1 MMLWLRL
8 SATFH
13 EHPKMLAVRAA
24 AGSKADSAELGWYRL
39 LMAAKR
45 YGRWTFASEA
55 HLAHVAGTYYRFVP
69 MYREARLLDDLT
81 IHDGDS
87 YNAIKTDAERKA
99 EQRAR
104 DRESREGVTNGRD
117 VPRDGLVTLQTDR
130 QTDTTE
136 REDTSAA
143 GHDPWDDPEREAVTW
158 LAKHGCALLPQSGYY
173 RNLVTMV
180 EAHGV
185 NAVVGMF
192 DRLASAGT
200 KHGDVKGY
208 VFGAKDALDQ
218 RTRPNLKELDKEDR
232 AEEVDRGHQ
241 RELDKTQAYLRE
253 LRGETA

>member
-1 MMLWLRL
+1 
-8 SATFH
+8 
-13 EHPKMLAVRAA
+13 
-24 AGSKADSAELGWYRL
+24 
-39 LMAAKR
+39 
-45 YGRWTFASEA
+45 
-55 HLAHVAGTYYRFVP
+55 
-69 MYREARLLDDLT
+69 
-81 IHDGDS
+81 
-87 YNAIKTDAERKA
+87 
-99 EQRAR
+99 
-104 DRESREGVTNGRD
+104 
-117 VPRDGLVTLQTDR
+117 
-130 QTDTTE
+130 
-136 REDTSAA
+136 
-143 GHDPWDDPEREAVTW
+143 
-158 LAKHGCALLPQSGYY
+158 
-173 RNLVTMV
+173 MV